1 MVAVLGPTEADALA
15 VMWYSISV
23 VCPAGMLR
31 TYAASEYPLVN
42 IRLLAG
48 LHRCPL
54 SDSVPVHRPYTVHSL
69 PPSEM
74 RLYWGCI
81 RS

>member
-42 IRLLAG
+42 IRLLA
-48 LHRCPL
+48 
-54 SDSVPVHRPYTVHSL
+54 SASFSVATVL
-69 PPSEM
+69 
-74 RLYWGCI
+74 
-81 RS
+81 